1 MLFRSPILSSL
12 PRITLHPTP
21 TLALHRAVNLI
32 HYPILSYPILTP
44 SYHLSSHP
52 YTSTAQGSQPH
63 TMLPSMGAYN
73 YAFSEEERHK
83 EQPVRPPMNAPN
95 PKGKTFKWVPNRG
108 KVRVHTCVLLYT
120 APSLIV
126 TSPPF
131 LFPHFFTVPLLHSFT
146 LPSLYPHPSAIP

>member
-1 MLFRSPILSSL
+1 MHLLSPSFSYIPSYALLSSL
-12 PRITLHPTP
+12 VFILVISIISYP
-21 TLALHRAVNLI
+21 TL
-32 HYPILSYPILTP
+32 LSLLLPSHLFYFVIPYHSTLFLTFHPSHDHPNLTP

-120 APSLIV
+120 APL
-126 TSPPF
+126 
-131 LFPHFFTVPLLHSFT
+131 
-146 LPSLYPHPSAIP
+146 